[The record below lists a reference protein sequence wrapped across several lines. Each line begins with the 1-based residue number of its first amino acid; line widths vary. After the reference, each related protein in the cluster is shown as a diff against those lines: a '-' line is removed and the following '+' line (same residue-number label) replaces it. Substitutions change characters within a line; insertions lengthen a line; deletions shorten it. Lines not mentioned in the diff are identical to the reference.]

1 MRETLYNFKVAL
13 QAFPCTYSDNKTK
26 DLGEKKKKEKQS
38 YMSSIVL
45 PINCDTSLGNQ
56 SFFGQH

>member
-26 DLGEKKKKEKQS
+26 DLGEKKKRKTKLHE
-38 YMSSIVL
+38 
-45 PINCDTSLGNQ
+45 
-56 SFFGQH
+56 QHSPAYKLRH